1 MKRIFKQLKSIFY
14 INPASITF
22 TVIFLVVTLFL
33 SGNPIL
39 DLIELK
45 TYDLRFRSRG
55 QLHPSTP
62 VVMALID
69 EKSLDEEGRWPW
81 SRSKIATLVNLLSQ
95 DGAKVIGFDI
105 GFLEPDANSQ
115 LSIIHRLSQEV
126 GVLDIKNPKLDAFI
140 KEQETNADNDLIL
153 AKALKN
159 SSAAIVLGYFFH
171 MSEDEL
177 DYRIEPNQIDRQ
189 IDRISASKYPLVIY
203 KDKNLDIDPFIKAY
217 APESNLEIFSETAA
231 SSGYYSVRSDQDGV
245 VRWMPL
251 IIQCGEDLFPPL
263 SVLCVWHYL
272 GKPQLM
278 VRVARYGVQGIQ
290 MGERFIPTD
299 ENGELLVNYLG
310 PPKTFRH
317 ISISDILK
325 GRIAKGTF
333 KDKIVLVG
341 ATAMG
346 THDLRSTP
354 VSPLYPGIEI
364 HATVI
369 DNILTQDFIT
379 RPNWS
384 KIFDLLA
391 IISLGALTGAAL
403 PRMNAFKG
411 LCFAIGLFAIHIF
424 VARWLFIYYRAWLN
438 MVFPLL
444 VLSLNYTALTAYYYV
459 TEEKERKRI
468 KGTFRQ
474 YVAPLVIDELL
485 KTPDRLKLGGEE
497 KVLTVLF
504 SDIAGFTTYS
514 ERYTPSEMIEILSDY
529 YGVMTEQIFI
539 CQGTLKEYVGD
550 EIMAFF
556 GAPLEQADH
565 AQRAC
570 SAAIAMREHRQA
582 LRDEWA
588 KIGRPLL
595 TARTGINSG
604 PMLVGNLGSRYR
616 FAYGVLGDQVNLGS
630 RLEGL
635 NKIYG
640 TEILIGENTANL
652 VKDDFI
658 LREVDSV
665 RVVGRQQCVRV
676 YELVARSS
684 AALPKEQERALKDYA
699 DGYAAYCEQRW
710 DDSLGLFSR
719 SLEMWPDDGPSK
731 TMAERCRIYRESPP
745 PEGWDCVYE
754 PGIK

>member
-1 MKRIFKQLKSIFY
+1 MKRFFKQLKSIIY
-14 INPASITF
+14 INPVSITF
-22 TVIFLVVTLFL
+22 AVICLVVTLFL
-33 SGNPIL
+33 FGNPLL

-55 QLHPSTP
+55 QLQPSTP

-115 LSIIHRLSQEV
+115 LSIIHRFSQEI
-126 GVLDIKNPKLDAFI
+126 GALDIKNPKLDAFI
-140 KEQETNADNDLIL
+140 KEHEANADNDLIL
-153 AKALKN
+153 AEALKN

-177 DYRIEPNQIDRQ
+177 DYRIDPSYIDQQIE
-189 IDRISASKYPLVIY
+189 RISASKYPLVIY
-203 KDKNLDIDPFIKAY
+203 KDKDLDVDPFIKAY
-217 APESNLEIFSETAA
+217 APESNLEIFSKAAA

-272 GKPQLM
+272 DKPQLM
-278 VRVARYGVQGIQ
+278 VRVARYGVEGIQ
-290 MGERFIPTD
+290 LGERFIPTD

-310 PPKTFRH
+310 PPKTFQH
-317 ISISDILK
+317 ISISNILR

-333 KDKIVLVG
+333 TDKIVLVG

-369 DNILTQDFIT
+369 DNILTQNFIT

-403 PRMNAFKG
+403 PRMSALKG
-411 LCFAIGLFAIHIF
+411 LCFAIGLFALHIF
-424 VARWLFIYYRAWLN
+424 VARWLFINYRAWLN

-444 VLSLNYTALTAYYYV
+444 VLSFNYTALTAYYYV

-485 KTPDRLKLGGEE
+485 KAPDRLKLGGEE
-497 KVLTVLF
+497 KTLTVLF
-504 SDIAGFTTYS
+504 SDIEGFTGYS
-514 ERYTPSEMIEILSDY
+514 EYYTPHEMINILSDY
-529 YGVMTEQIFI
+529 FEKMSEKIFAFR
-539 CQGTLKEYVGD
+539 GTLKEYVGD
-550 EIMAFF
+550 ELMAFF
-556 GAPLEQADH
+556 GAPLEQVDH
-565 AQRAC
+565 AQKAC
-570 SAAIAMREHRQA
+570 AAALAMRERLRA
-582 LRDEWA
+582 LRLEWQA
-588 KIGRPLL
+588 VDRPALK
-595 TARTGINSG
+595 TRIGINSG

-652 VKDDFI
+652 VKEDFI

-665 RVVGRQQCVRV
+665 RVVGRRQCVRV
-676 YELVARSS
+676 YELVAHSSS
-684 AALPKEQERALKDYA
+684 AIPKEQEQAYKDYTS
-699 DGYAAYCEQRW
+699 GYTAYCEQRW
-710 DDSLGLFSR
+710 DVALDLFKR
-719 SLEMWPDDGPSK
+719 SLEVWPNDGPSK

-745 PEGWDCVYE
+745 PDGWDCVYE
-754 PGIK
+754 PDTK

>member
-1 MKRIFKQLKSIFY
+1 
-14 INPASITF
+14 
-22 TVIFLVVTLFL
+22 
-33 SGNPIL
+33 
-39 DLIELK
+39 
-45 TYDLRFRSRG
+45 
-55 QLHPSTP
+55 
-62 VVMALID
+62 
-69 EKSLDEEGRWPW
+69 
-81 SRSKIATLVNLLSQ
+81 VNLLSQ

-115 LSIIHRLSQEV
+115 LSIIHRFSQEI
-126 GVLDIKNPKLDAFI
+126 GALDIKNPKLDAFI
-140 KEQETNADNDLIL
+140 KEHETNADNDLIL
-153 AKALKN
+153 ATALKN

-177 DYRIEPNQIDRQ
+177 DYRIAPSYIDQQIEL
-189 IDRISASKYPLVIY
+189 ISASKYPLVIY
-203 KDKNLDIDPFIKAY
+203 KDKDLDVDPFIKAY
-217 APESNLEIFSETAA
+217 APESNLEIFSKAAA

-245 VRWMPL
+245 VRWMPI

-263 SVLCVWHYL
+263 SVLCIWHYL
-272 GKPQLM
+272 DKPQLM
-278 VRVARYGVQGIQ
+278 VRVAHYGVEGIQ
-290 MGERFIPTD
+290 LGERFIPTD
-299 ENGELLVNYLG
+299 ETGELLINYLG

-333 KDKIVLVG
+333 TDKIVLVG

-384 KIFDLLA
+384 KIFDLFA

-403 PRMNAFKG
+403 PRMNALKG
-411 LCFAIGLFAIHIF
+411 LCFAIGLFALHIF

-459 TEEKERKRI
+459 TEERERKRI

-485 KTPDRLKLGGEE
+485 KAPDRLKLGGEE
-497 KVLTVLF
+497 KTLTVVF
-504 SDIAGFTTYS
+504 SDIEGFTGYS
-514 ERYTPSEMIEILSDY
+514 EYYTPHEMINILSDY
-529 YGVMTEQIFI
+529 FEKMSEKIFAFR
-539 CQGTLKEYVGD
+539 GTLKEYVGD
-550 EIMAFF
+550 ELMAFF
-556 GAPLEQADH
+556 GAPLEQPDH
-565 AQRAC
+565 AQKAC
-570 SAAIAMREHRQA
+570 AAALAMRERLRA
-582 LRDEWA
+582 LRLEWEA
-588 KIGRPLL
+588 VDRPALK
-595 TARTGINSG
+595 ARIGINSG

-665 RVVGRQQCVRV
+665 RVVGRKQCVRV
-676 YELVARSS
+676 YELVAESS
-684 AALPKEQERALKDYA
+684 AAIPKEQEQALKDYA
-699 DGYAAYCEQRW
+699 GGFAAYCEQHW
-710 DDSLGLFSR
+710 DDALYLFER
-719 SLEMWPDDGPSK
+719 SLEVWPNDGPSK
-731 TMAERCRIYRESPP
+731 TMAERCRIYRDSPP
-745 PEGWDCVYE
+745 PDDWDCVYE
-754 PGIK
+754 PSTK

>member
-1 MKRIFKQLKSIFY
+1 MKRFFKQLKSIFY

-39 DLIELK
+39 DMIELK

-55 QLHPSTP
+55 QLQPSTP

-115 LSIIHRLSQEV
+115 LSIIHRFGEEIRA
-126 GVLDIKNPKLDAFI
+126 LDINNPKLDAFI
-140 KEQETNADNDLIL
+140 KEHETNADNDLIL
-153 AKALKN
+153 ATALKN

-177 DYRIEPNQIDRQ
+177 DYRIEPSHIDRQ
-189 IDRISASKYPLVIY
+189 IEHISSSKYPLVIY
-203 KDKNLDIDPFIKAY
+203 KDKDLDVDPFIKAY
-217 APESNLEIFSETAA
+217 APETNLEIFSKTAA

-263 SVLCVWHYL
+263 SVLCVWYYL
-272 GKPQLM
+272 DKPQLM
-278 VRVARYGVQGIQ
+278 VRVARYGVEGIQ
-290 MGERFIPTD
+290 LGERFIPTD

-310 PPKTFRH
+310 PPKTFQH
-317 ISISDILK
+317 ISISDILR

-379 RPNWS
+379 KPNWS
-384 KIFDLLA
+384 KIFDLIA

-403 PRMNAFKG
+403 PRMSAIKG
-411 LCFAIGLFAIHIF
+411 LCFAIVLFALHIF

-459 TEEKERKRI
+459 TEERERKRI
-468 KGTFRQ
+468 RGTFRQ

-485 KTPDRLKLGGEE
+485 KAPDRLKLGGEE
-497 KVLTVLF
+497 KTLTVLF
-504 SDIAGFTTYS
+504 SDIEGFTGYS
-514 ERYTPSEMIEILSDY
+514 EYYTPHEMINILSDY
-529 YGVMTEQIFI
+529 FEKMSEKIFAFR
-539 CQGTLKEYVGD
+539 GTLKEYVGD
-550 EIMAFF
+550 ELMAFF

-565 AQRAC
+565 AQKAC
-570 SAAIAMREHRQA
+570 AAALAMREQLRA
-582 LRDEWA
+582 LRLEWEA
-588 KIGRPLL
+588 VDRPALK
-595 TARTGINSG
+595 ARTGINSG

-640 TEILIGENTANL
+640 TDILIGENTANL

-658 LREVDSV
+658 LRELDSV

-676 YELVARSS
+676 YELVAGSS
-684 AALPKEQERALKDYA
+684 AALPKEQEQAFKDYA
-699 DGYAAYCEQRW
+699 DGYAAYCEQHW
-710 DDSLGLFSR
+710 DEALGLFGR
-719 SLEMWPDDGPSK
+719 SLEMWPGDGPSK
-731 TMAERCRIYRESPP
+731 TMAERCRFYRESPP

-754 PGIK
+754 PDTK

>member
-14 INPASITF
+14 INPASITLS
-22 TVIFLVVTLFL
+22 VIFLVAMLFL

-55 QLHPSTP
+55 QLNPSTP

-69 EKSLDEEGRWPW
+69 EKSLDAEGRWPW
-81 SRSKIATLVNLLSQ
+81 PRSKIARLVNLLSQ

-115 LSIIHRLSQEV
+115 LAIIHGFSQEI
-126 GVLDIKNPKLDAFI
+126 GALNIRNPKLDAFI
-140 KEQETNADNDLIL
+140 KAHETNADNDLIL
-153 AKALKN
+153 ATALKN

-177 DYRIEPNQIDRQ
+177 EYRIEPSHIDRQ
-189 IDRISASKYPLVIY
+189 IERISASKYPLVIY
-203 KDKNLDIDPFIKAY
+203 KDKDLDVDPFIKAY
-217 APESNLEIFSETAA
+217 APESNLEIFSKTAA

-272 GKPQLM
+272 DKPQLM
-278 VRVARYGVQGIQ
+278 VRVARYGVEGIQ
-290 MGERFIPTD
+290 LGERFIPTD
-299 ENGELLVNYLG
+299 ESGELLVNYLG

-317 ISISDILK
+317 ISVSDILG
-325 GRIAKGTF
+325 GRVAAGTF
-333 KDKIVLVG
+333 KGKIVLVG

-354 VSPLYPGIEI
+354 VDPLYPGIEI

-369 DNILTQDFIT
+369 DNILTQNFIT

-403 PRMNAFKG
+403 PHMSAFKG
-411 LCFAIGLFAIHIF
+411 LCFAIGLFALHIF

-485 KTPDRLKLGGEE
+485 KAPDLLKLGGEE

-514 ERYTPSEMIEILSDY
+514 ERYSPSEMIEILSDY
-529 YGVMTEQIFI
+529 YGIMTEQIFI
-539 CQGTLKEYVGD
+539 YQGTLKEYVGD

-556 GAPLEQADH
+556 GAPLEQIDH
-565 AQRAC
+565 AQLAC
-570 SAAIAMREHRQA
+570 RAAIAMREQRQA
-582 LRDEWA
+582 LHTEWA

-635 NKIYG
+635 NKVYG
-640 TEILIGENTANL
+640 TDILIGENTARL
-652 VKDDFI
+652 VKNDFT

-665 RVVGRQQCVRV
+665 RVVGKQQCVRI
-676 YELVARSS
+676 YELIANSG
-684 AALPKEQERALKDYA
+684 AAVPKEQEQAFKDYA
-699 DGYAAYCEQRW
+699 SGYAAYCEQRW
-710 DDSLGLFSR
+710 DDALGLFGR
-719 SLEMWPDDGPSK
+719 SLEMWPNDGPSK
-731 TMAERCRIYRESPP
+731 TMAERCRIYRDSPP
-745 PEGWDCVYE
+745 PEGWDCVYK
-754 PGIK
+754 PDTK

>member
-1 MKRIFKQLKSIFY
+1 MKRFFKQFKSIFY
-14 INPASITF
+14 INPVSITF
-22 TVIFLVVTLFL
+22 AVICLVVTLFL

-55 QLHPSTP
+55 QLQPSTP

-115 LSIIHRLSQEV
+115 LSIIHRFSQEI
-126 GVLDIKNPKLDAFI
+126 GALDIKNPKLDAFI
-140 KEQETNADNDLIL
+140 KEHEKNADNDLIL
-153 AKALKN
+153 AEALKN

-177 DYRIEPNQIDRQ
+177 DYRIDPSYIDQQIE
-189 IDRISASKYPLVIY
+189 RISASKYPLVIY
-203 KDKNLDIDPFIKAY
+203 KDKDLDVNPFIKAY
-217 APESNLEIFSETAA
+217 APESNLEIFSKAAA

-272 GKPQLM
+272 DKPQLM
-278 VRVARYGVQGIQ
+278 VRVARYGVEGIQ
-290 MGERFIPTD
+290 LGERFIPTD

-317 ISISDILK
+317 ISISDILR

-333 KDKIVLVG
+333 TDKIVLVG

-379 RPNWS
+379 KPNWS

-403 PRMNAFKG
+403 PRMSALKG
-411 LCFAIGLFAIHIF
+411 LCFAIGLFALHIF
-424 VARWLFIYYRAWLN
+424 VARWLFVNYRAWLN

-485 KTPDRLKLGGEE
+485 KAPDRLKLGGEE
-497 KVLTVLF
+497 KTLTVLF
-504 SDIAGFTTYS
+504 SDIEGFTGYS
-514 ERYTPSEMIEILSDY
+514 EYYTPHEMINILSDY
-529 YGVMTEQIFI
+529 FEKMSEKIFAFR
-539 CQGTLKEYVGD
+539 GTLKEYVGD
-550 EIMAFF
+550 ELMAFF

-565 AQRAC
+565 AQKAC
-570 SAAIAMREHRQA
+570 AAALAMRERLRA
-582 LRDEWA
+582 LRLEWEA
-588 KIGRPLL
+588 VDRPALR
-595 TARTGINSG
+595 ARIGINSG

-665 RVVGRQQCVRV
+665 RVVGRKQCVRV
-676 YELVARSS
+676 YELVADSS
-684 AALPKEQERALKDYA
+684 AALPKEQEQAFRDYA
-699 DGYAAYCEQRW
+699 DGYAAYCEQHW
-710 DDSLGLFSR
+710 DDALDLFRR
-719 SLEMWPDDGPSK
+719 SLEVWPNDGPSK

-754 PGIK
+754 PVTK

>member
-1 MKRIFKQLKSIFY
+1 MKRFFKQLKSIFY
-14 INPASITF
+14 INPASITL
-22 TVIFLVVTLFL
+22 TVIFLVVSLFL

-39 DLIELK
+39 DMIELK

-69 EKSLDEEGRWPW
+69 EKSLDAEGRWPW
-81 SRSKIATLVNLLSQ
+81 PRSKIATLVNLLSR

-115 LSIIHRLSQEV
+115 LSIIHRFGQEISA
-126 GVLDIKNPKLDAFI
+126 LDINNPKLDAFI
-140 KEQETNADNDLIL
+140 KKHETNADNDLIL

-171 MSEDEL
+171 MSEDKL
-177 DYRIEPNQIDRQ
+177 DFRIEPSYIDQQIE
-189 IDRISASKYPLVIY
+189 RISASKYPLVIY
-203 KDKNLDIDPFIKAY
+203 KDKDLQIDPFFKAY
-217 APESNLEIFSETAA
+217 APESNLEVFSQSAA

-272 GKPQLM
+272 DEPQLM
-278 VRVARYGVQGIQ
+278 VKVARYGVEGIQ
-290 MGERFIPTD
+290 LGERFIPTD
-299 ENGELLVNYLG
+299 ENGELLINYLG
-310 PPKTFRH
+310 PPKTFAH
-317 ISISDILK
+317 ISITDILK
-325 GRIAKGTF
+325 GRIAAGTF
-333 KDKIVLVG
+333 TDKIVLVG

-369 DNILTQDFIT
+369 DNIWTQDFIT
-379 RPNWS
+379 KPNWS

-403 PRMNAFKG
+403 PRMSAVKG
-411 LCFAIGLFAIHIF
+411 LCFAIGLFALHII
-424 VARWLFIYYRAWLN
+424 VARWLFVNYRAWLN
-438 MVFPLL
+438 IVFPLL
-444 VLSLNYTALTAYYYV
+444 ALSLNYTALTAYYYV

-485 KTPDRLKLGGEE
+485 KAPDRLKLGGEE
-497 KVLTVLF
+497 RVLTVLF
-504 SDIAGFTTYS
+504 SDIAGFTSYA
-514 ERYTPSEMIEILSDY
+514 ERYTPGEMIEILSDY
-529 YGVMTEQIFI
+529 YGIMTEQIFI
-539 CQGTLKEYVGD
+539 CQGTLKDYVGD

-556 GAPLEQADH
+556 GAPLEQTDH

-570 SAAIAMREHRQA
+570 RAAIAMREQRKA
-582 LRDEWA
+582 LHTEWV

-635 NKIYG
+635 NKVYG
-640 TEILIGENTANL
+640 TDILIGENTARL

-658 LREVDSV
+658 MREVDSV
-665 RVVGRQQCVRV
+665 RVVGRQQGVRV
-676 YELVARSS
+676 YELVATSS
-684 AALPKEQERALKDYA
+684 AALPQKQEQAFKDYA
-699 DGYAAYCEQRW
+699 GGYAAYCDQRW
-710 DDSLGLFSR
+710 DDALGLFRR
-719 SLEMWPDDGPSK
+719 SLEEWPDDGPSK
-731 TMAERCRIYRESPP
+731 TMGERCRFYRESPP

-754 PGIK
+754 PGTK